1 MRDELLADFC
11 EEWEELDQWE
21 GFGLATPDRCGQAA
35 GQARRR
41 TVRGRPRQTM
51 LNRAMSAV
59 YYSMFHALC
68 RSNANALIGASSRR
82 VHQPAWARAHR
93 ALDHG
98 FAREHLK
105 EHRAILP
112 ATAQNFRIAFRVL
125 RENRHRA
132 DYGPEARFSQDEVV
146 NLIDWAEAAIQA
158 LFAINAAERRAL
170 VAVVLLRGR

>member
-1 MRDELLADFC
+1 MGKSPSC
-11 EEWEELDQWE
+11 
-21 GFGLATPDRCGQAA
+21 A
-35 GQARRR
+35 G
-41 TVRGRPRQTM
+41 PRLRQ
-51 LNRAMSAV
+51 RA
-59 YYSMFHALC
+59 
-68 RSNANALIGASSRR
+68 
-82 VHQPAWARAHR
+82 PAI
-93 ALDHG
+93 
-98 FAREHLK
+98 